1 MTGMLKGKI
10 EILAR
15 KTKKIRHFIV
25 RTIAPT
31 VYKAGTNH
39 RLRPMIQFISETFEG
54 GPLTGVEIGVLGGD
68 NAEIILKTLPIRKL
82 FLVDPYIPYVYVD
95 GQLFDPREYLPE
107 AEKKLLKFKE
117 KAILLT
123 KKSSKAVDDI
133 PNNLDFVYIDGNHAY
148 EFVKK
153 DIHLYYPKVRSDGV
167 IGGHDFSAA
176 FPGIVRAVLEFA
188 EEKNLQLHGRETDWW
203 FIKKPVT

>member
-1 MTGMLKGKI
+1 MLKGKI

-31 VYKAGTNH
+31 VYKSACSY
-39 RLRPMIQFISETFEG
+39 RLRPMIEFISETFEG
-54 GPLTGVEIGVLGGD
+54 ASLVGVEIGVLGGD
-68 NAEIILKTLPIRKL
+68 NAEIILKTLPIRRL
-82 FLVDPYIPYVYVD
+82 FLIDPYISYIYVD
-95 GQLFDPREYLPE
+95 GQLFDPREYLLE

-117 KAILLT
+117 KAIFVR
-123 KKSSKAVDDI
+123 KKSSEAVDDI

-153 DIHLYYPKVRSDGV
+153 DIHLYYPKVRSGGV

-176 FPGIVRAVLEFA
+176 FPGILRAVLEFA

-203 FIKKPVT
+203 FIKKPGT